1 MPHRREGRQT
11 QAGYDLKALTTTW
24 KVSEIALVFF
34 TCFAKTGPN
43 LNGLFGRKTGQAA
56 NFSYTQANKDKVDKI
71 SCESLKWW
79 KSFPFLLTLTL
90 FRVLHGV
97 QTPLTSTWPTPRSTS
112 LAPRWWVGL
121 HEREFYVHLW
131 IPGVCW
137 SEKEEGQGQL
147 DCLPG
152 GVHCLIQSLPNPQKL
167 LSGVDI
173 NHFGILV
180 ETCSFHQPGWLS

>member
-1 MPHRREGRQT
+1 MQDVCRSGKEDLHKSVRPMPHRREGRQT

-112 LAPRWWVGL
+112 LAPRWCSLVSRRRRTEEIWWPTSRNL
-121 HEREFYVHLW
+121 VHRY
-131 IPGVCW
+131 
-137 SEKEEGQGQL
+137 
-147 DCLPG
+147 
-152 GVHCLIQSLPNPQKL
+152 
-167 LSGVDI
+167 
-173 NHFGILV
+173 
-180 ETCSFHQPGWLS
+180 FHHRNRK